1 MSYKQPVEVGC
12 YIDAEWVSTPAT
24 FEVTNPATGDVVGVA
39 ADAGP
44 EVATAAIG
52 AAHCAV
58 GDWADSTAEDR
69 AVVIRR
75 ISAEL
80 LAELDHI
87 ADIIV
92 AEQGKPRGQA
102 LFEVR
107 YATQWLDWFAEEG
120 RRSYGEVIPTHI
132 PGKRLIVQQKPLG
145 VAVAITPW
153 NFPVAMIAR
162 KLAPAM
168 AAGCTIVVKP
178 AEQTPLS
185 AVALFEAIDRAGVP
199 AGVCNLVTSA
209 DPRPLAGPLLEDHRV
224 RKITFTGSTEVGKLL
239 VRASATNLAR
249 LSLELGGQAPFI
261 VFDDADLNAAVAGVL
276 ISKFQ
281 VNGQSCL
288 CANRI
293 FVQEAVAEEFT
304 ACLTEAVSK
313 LRVGPGDAE
322 GVDVGPL
329 IDGDGF
335 EKVMAHVADAVD
347 RGATVATGGGRVEAY
362 PGGYFFEP
370 TVLSACTDDMLCAR
384 DETFGPVAPV
394 LTFRT
399 EEEVIGRANES
410 RYGLAAYVYTR
421 DLGRAMRTSEKLEF
435 GMVGVND
442 PMPASP
448 TAPFGGFKESGLGR
462 EGGHDG
468 LEAFLEKKLVSF
480 VC

>member
-1 MSYKQPVEVGC
+1 
-12 YIDAEWVSTPAT
+12 
-24 FEVTNPATGDVVGVA
+24 
-39 ADAGP
+39 
-44 EVATAAIG
+44 
-52 AAHCAV
+52 
-58 GDWADSTAEDR
+58 
-69 AVVIRR
+69 
-75 ISAEL
+75 
-80 LAELDHI
+80 
-87 ADIIV
+87 
-92 AEQGKPRGQA
+92 
-102 LFEVR
+102 
-107 YATQWLDWFAEEG
+107 
-120 RRSYGEVIPTHI
+120 
-132 PGKRLIVQQKPLG
+132 
-145 VAVAITPW
+145 
-153 NFPVAMIAR
+153 MIAR

-168 AAGCTIVVKP
+168 AAGCTSVVKP

-199 AGVCNLVTSA
+199 ARVCNLVTSA
-209 DPRPLAGPLLEDHRV
+209 DPRPLAGPLLEDLRV

-249 LSLELGGQAPFI
+249 VSLELGGQAPFI
-261 VFDDADLNAAVAGVL
+261 VFDDADLDAAVVGVL
-276 ISKFQ
+276 MSKFQ

-335 EKVMAHVADAVD
+335 EKVTAHVVDAGD
-347 RGATVATGGGRVEAY
+347 RGATVETGGGRVENY
-362 PGGYFFEP
+362 PGVYFFEP

-421 DLGRAMRTSEKLEF
+421 DLGRAMRASEKLEF

>member
-1 MSYKQPVEVGC
+1 MPAGC
-12 YIDAEWVSTPAT
+12 YIDGVWVPTAAT
-24 FEVTNPATGDVVGVA
+24 FEVTDPATRKVVGVA

-44 EVATAAIG
+44 ELASTAIG
-52 AAHCAV
+52 AAHGAF
-58 GDWADSTAEDR
+58 DKWADWTAQDR
-69 AVVIRR
+69 AEVMRR

-80 LAELDHI
+80 LARLDHI
-87 ADIIV
+87 ADVIV
-92 AEQGKPRGQA
+92 SEQGKPRAQA
-102 LFEVR
+102 IFEVR
-107 YATQWLDWFAEEG
+107 YATQWLGWFAEEG
-120 RRSYGEVIPTHI
+120 RRAYGEVVPSHV

-145 VAVAITPW
+145 VAVAVTPW
-153 NFPVAMIAR
+153 NFPLAMIVR

-168 AAGCTIVVKP
+168 AAGCTMVVKP

-185 AVALFEAIDRAGVP
+185 AVALFQAIERADVP
-199 AGVCNLVTSA
+199 EGVCNLVTSSS
-209 DPRPLAGPLLEDHRV
+209 PGSLAAPLLEDPRV

-249 LSLELGGQAPFI
+249 VSLELGGQAPFI
-261 VFDDADLNAAVAGVL
+261 VFDDADLDAAVEGAL
-276 ISKFQ
+276 MSKFQ

-293 FVQEAVAEEFT
+293 FVQEAVAEDFT
-304 ACLTEAVSK
+304 TRLAAAVSK
-313 LRVGPGDAE
+313 LKVGAGAEE

-329 IDGDGF
+329 IDDAGLQ
-335 EKVMAHVADAVD
+335 KVEAHVADALA
-347 RGATVATGGGRVEAY
+347 RGANVETGGGRAVAN
-362 PGGYFFEP
+362 PDGCFFEP
-370 TVLSACTDDMLCAR
+370 TVLSGCTDEMMCAS

-394 LTFRT
+394 LTFQT
-399 EEEVIGRANES
+399 EAEVITRANHT

-421 DLGRAMRTSEKLEF
+421 DLGRAMRASERLEF

>member
-1 MSYKQPVEVGC
+1 MPAGC
-12 YIDAEWVSTPAT
+12 YIDGVWVPTAAT
-24 FEVTNPATGDVVGVA
+24 FEVTDPATRKVVGVA

-44 EVATAAIG
+44 ELASTAIG
-52 AAHCAV
+52 AAHGAF
-58 GDWADSTAEDR
+58 DKWADWTAQDR
-69 AVVIRR
+69 AEVMRR

-80 LAELDHI
+80 LARLDHI
-87 ADIIV
+87 ADVIV
-92 AEQGKPRGQA
+92 SEQGKPRAQA
-102 LFEVR
+102 IFEVR

-120 RRSYGEVIPTHI
+120 RRAYGEVVPSHV

-145 VAVAITPW
+145 VAVAVTPW
-153 NFPVAMIAR
+153 NFPLAMIVR

-168 AAGCTIVVKP
+168 AAGCTMVVKP

-185 AVALFEAIDRAGVP
+185 AVALFQAIERADVP
-199 AGVCNLVTSA
+199 EGVCNLVTSSS
-209 DPRPLAGPLLEDHRV
+209 PGSLAAPLLEDPRV

-249 LSLELGGQAPFI
+249 VSLELGGQAPFI
-261 VFDDADLNAAVAGVL
+261 VFDDADLDAAVEGAL
-276 ISKFQ
+276 MSKFQ

-293 FVQEAVAEEFT
+293 FVQEAVAEDFT
-304 ACLTEAVSK
+304 IRLAAAVSK
-313 LRVGPGDAE
+313 LKVGAGAEE

-329 IDGDGF
+329 IDDAGLQ
-335 EKVMAHVADAVD
+335 KVEAHVADALA
-347 RGATVATGGGRVEAY
+347 RGANVETGGGRAEAN
-362 PGGYFFEP
+362 PDGCFFEP
-370 TVLSACTDDMLCAR
+370 TVLSGCTDEMMCAS

-394 LTFRT
+394 LTFQT
-399 EEEVIGRANES
+399 EAEVITRANHT

-421 DLGRAMRTSEKLEF
+421 DLGRAMRASERLEF

>member
-1 MSYKQPVEVGC
+1 MSASCFIGG
-12 YIDAEWVSTPAT
+12 AWVATAAT
-24 FEVTNPATGDVVGVA
+24 FEVTDPATRNVIGVA

-44 EVATAAIG
+44 ELASSAIE
-52 AAHCAV
+52 AAHSAF
-58 GDWADSTAEDR
+58 GEWADRTAQDR
-69 AVVIRR
+69 AEVIRR

-80 LAELDHI
+80 LTHLDHI
-87 ADIIV
+87 ADVIV
-92 AEQGKPRGQA
+92 SEQGKPHAQA
-102 LFEVR
+102 AFEVR

-120 RRSYGEVIPTHI
+120 RRAYGEVIPTHV

-153 NFPVAMIAR
+153 NFPLAMIVR

-185 AVALFEAIDRAGVP
+185 AVALFEAIDRVEVP
-199 AGVCNLVTSA
+199 AGVCNLVTSSN
-209 DPRPLAGPLLEDHRV
+209 PVSLAAPLLEDPRV
-224 RKITFTGSTEVGKLL
+224 RKITFTGSTEVGKIL

-249 LSLELGGQAPFI
+249 VSLELGGQAPFI
-261 VFDDADLNAAVAGVL
+261 VFDDADLDAAVQGVL
-276 ISKFQ
+276 MSKFQ

-293 FVQEAVAEEFT
+293 FVQDAVTQGFT
-304 ACLTEAVSK
+304 ARLTDAVSK
-313 LRVGPGDAE
+313 LEVGAGTED

-329 IDGDGF
+329 IDDAGLA
-335 EKVMAHVADAVD
+335 KVEAHVADAVEK
-347 RGATVATGGGRVEAY
+347 GAIIETGGGRVEAY
-362 PGGYFFEP
+362 PDGYFFEP
-370 TVLSACTDDMLCAR
+370 TVISGCTDEMLCTK

-394 LTFRT
+394 LTFQT
-399 EEEVIGRANES
+399 EAEVIARSNQT
-410 RYGLAAYVYTR
+410 RYGLAAYVFTR
-421 DLGRAMRTSEKLEF
+421 DLGRAMRASEKLEF

-480 VC
+480 MC

>member
-1 MSYKQPVEVGC
+1 MPAGC
-12 YIDAEWVSTPAT
+12 YIDGVWVPTAAT
-24 FEVTNPATGDVVGVA
+24 FEVTDPATRNVVGAA

-44 EVATAAIG
+44 ELASAAIG
-52 AAHCAV
+52 AAHGAF
-58 GDWADSTAEDR
+58 DEWADRTAQDR
-69 AVVIRR
+69 AEVMRR

-80 LAELDHI
+80 LARLDHI
-87 ADIIV
+87 ADLIV
-92 AEQGKPRGQA
+92 SEQGKPRAQA
-102 LFEVR
+102 IFEVR

-120 RRSYGEVIPTHI
+120 RRAYGEIVPSHV
-132 PGKRLIVQQKPLG
+132 PGKRLVVQQKPLG

-153 NFPVAMIAR
+153 NFPLAMIVR

-168 AAGCTIVVKP
+168 AAGCTMVVKP

-185 AVALFEAIDRAGVP
+185 AVALFQAIERADVP
-199 AGVCNLVTSA
+199 EGVCNLVTSSN
-209 DPRPLAGPLLEDHRV
+209 PVSLAAPLLEDPRV

-249 LSLELGGQAPFI
+249 VSLELGGQAPFI
-261 VFDDADLNAAVAGVL
+261 VFDDADLDAAVEGTL
-276 ISKFQ
+276 MSKFQ

-293 FVQEAVAEEFT
+293 FVQEAVAEDFT
-304 ACLTEAVSK
+304 IRLAAAVSK
-313 LRVGPGDAE
+313 LKVGAGAEE

-329 IDGDGF
+329 IDDAGLQ
-335 EKVMAHVADAVD
+335 KVEAHVADALA
-347 RGATVATGGGRVEAY
+347 RGANVETGGGRVEAY
-362 PGGYFFEP
+362 PDGCFFEP
-370 TVLSACTDDMLCAR
+370 TVLSGCTDEMMCAS

-394 LTFRT
+394 LTFQT
-399 EEEVIGRANES
+399 EAEVITRANHT

-421 DLGRAMRTSEKLEF
+421 DLGRAMRASERLEF

>member
-1 MSYKQPVEVGC
+1 MPAGC
-12 YIDAEWVSTPAT
+12 YIDGVWVPTAAT
-24 FEVTNPATGDVVGVA
+24 FEVTDPATRKVVGVA

-44 EVATAAIG
+44 ELASTAIG
-52 AAHCAV
+52 AAHGAF
-58 GDWADSTAEDR
+58 DKWADWTAQDR
-69 AVVIRR
+69 AEVMRR

-80 LAELDHI
+80 LARLDHI
-87 ADIIV
+87 ADVIV
-92 AEQGKPRGQA
+92 SEQGKPRAQA
-102 LFEVR
+102 IFEVR
-107 YATQWLDWFAEEG
+107 YATQWLGWFAEEG
-120 RRSYGEVIPTHI
+120 RRAYGEVVPSHV

-145 VAVAITPW
+145 VAVAVTPW
-153 NFPVAMIAR
+153 NFPLAMIVR

-168 AAGCTIVVKP
+168 AAGCTMVVKP

-185 AVALFEAIDRAGVP
+185 AVALFQAIERADVP
-199 AGVCNLVTSA
+199 EGVCNLVTSSS
-209 DPRPLAGPLLEDHRV
+209 PGSLAAPLLEDPRV

-249 LSLELGGQAPFI
+249 VSLELGGQAPFI
-261 VFDDADLNAAVAGVL
+261 VFDDADLDAAVEGAL
-276 ISKFQ
+276 MSKFQ

-293 FVQEAVAEEFT
+293 FVQDAVAKDFT
-304 ACLTEAVSK
+304 ARLAAAVSK
-313 LRVGPGDAE
+313 LKVGAGAEE

-329 IDGDGF
+329 IDDAGLQ
-335 EKVMAHVADAVD
+335 KVEAHVADALA
-347 RGATVATGGGRVEAY
+347 RGANVETGGGRAVAN
-362 PGGYFFEP
+362 PDGCFFEP
-370 TVLSACTDDMLCAR
+370 TVLSGCTDEMMCAS

-394 LTFRT
+394 LTFQT
-399 EEEVIGRANES
+399 EAEVITRANHT

-421 DLGRAMRTSEKLEF
+421 DLGRAMRASERLEF

>member
-1 MSYKQPVEVGC
+1 MPAGC
-12 YIDAEWVSTPAT
+12 YIDGVWVPTAAT
-24 FEVTNPATGDVVGVA
+24 FEVTDPATRNVVGAA

-44 EVATAAIG
+44 ELASAAIG
-52 AAHCAV
+52 AAHGAF
-58 GDWADSTAEDR
+58 DEWADRTAQDR
-69 AVVIRR
+69 AEVMRR

-80 LAELDHI
+80 LARLDHI
-87 ADIIV
+87 ADLIV
-92 AEQGKPRGQA
+92 SEQGKPRAQA
-102 LFEVR
+102 IFEVR

-120 RRSYGEVIPTHI
+120 RRAYGEIVPSHV
-132 PGKRLIVQQKPLG
+132 PGKRLVVQQKPLG

-153 NFPVAMIAR
+153 NFPLAMIVR

-168 AAGCTIVVKP
+168 AAGCTMVVKP

-185 AVALFEAIDRAGVP
+185 AVALFQAIERADVP
-199 AGVCNLVTSA
+199 EGVCNLVTSSN
-209 DPRPLAGPLLEDHRV
+209 PVSLAAPLLEDPRV

-249 LSLELGGQAPFI
+249 VSLELGGQAPFI
-261 VFDDADLNAAVAGVL
+261 VFDDADLDAAVEGTL
-276 ISKFQ
+276 MSKFQ

-293 FVQEAVAEEFT
+293 FVQEAVAEDFT
-304 ACLTEAVSK
+304 TRLAAAVSK
-313 LRVGPGDAE
+313 LKVGAGAEE

-329 IDGDGF
+329 IDDAGLQ
-335 EKVMAHVADAVD
+335 KVEAHVADALA
-347 RGATVATGGGRVEAY
+347 RGANVETGGGRVEAY
-362 PGGYFFEP
+362 PDGCFFEP
-370 TVLSACTDDMLCAR
+370 TVLSGCTDEMMCAS

-394 LTFRT
+394 LTFQT
-399 EEEVIGRANES
+399 EAEVITRANHT

-421 DLGRAMRTSEKLEF
+421 DLGRAMRASERLEF

>member
-1 MSYKQPVEVGC
+1 ME
-12 YIDAEWVSTPAT
+12 IAAT
-24 FEVTNPATGDVVGVA
+24 FEVTDPANGDVVGVA

-44 EVATAAIG
+44 EVASAAIG
-52 AAHCAV
+52 AAHRAF
-58 GDWADSTAEDR
+58 GEWADRTAQDR
-69 AVVIRR
+69 AEVIRR

-80 LAELDHI
+80 LAGLDHI

-92 AEQGKPRGQA
+92 SEQGKSRAQA
-102 LFEVR
+102 VFEVR

-132 PGKRLIVQQKPLG
+132 PGKRLVVQQKPLG

-162 KLAPAM
+162 KLAPAL

-199 AGVCNLVTSA
+199 AGVCNLVTSSN
-209 DPRPLAGPLLEDHRV
+209 PEPLAAPLLEDPRV

-249 LSLELGGQAPFI
+249 VSLELGGQAPFI
-261 VFDDADLNAAVAGVL
+261 VFDDADLDAAVEGVL
-276 ISKFQ
+276 MSKFQ

-293 FVQEAVAEEFT
+293 FVQDSIALDFT
-304 ACLTEAVSK
+304 ARLTEAVSK
-313 LRVGPGDAE
+313 LKVGAGDEE
-322 GVDVGPL
+322 GVAVGPL
-329 IDGDGF
+329 IDSAGF
-335 EKVMAHVADAVD
+335 EKVKAHVVDAVD
-347 RGATVATGGGRVEAY
+347 RGATVEIGGGRMEAY
-362 PGGYFFEP
+362 PDGYFFEP
-370 TVLSACTDDMLCAR
+370 TVMSGCTDEMLCAS
-384 DETFGPVAPV
+384 DETFGPVAPL
-394 LTFRT
+394 LTFQT
-399 EEEVIGRANES
+399 EAEVIARANDT
-410 RYGLAAYVYTR
+410 RYGLAAYIYTR

-442 PMPASP
+442 SMPASP

-480 VC
+480 VW

>member
-1 MSYKQPVEVGC
+1 MPAGC
-12 YIDAEWVSTPAT
+12 YIDGVWVPTAAT
-24 FEVTNPATGDVVGVA
+24 FEVTDPATRKVVGVA

-44 EVATAAIG
+44 ELASTAIG
-52 AAHCAV
+52 AAHGAF
-58 GDWADSTAEDR
+58 DKWADWTAQDR
-69 AVVIRR
+69 AEVMRR

-80 LAELDHI
+80 LARLDHI
-87 ADIIV
+87 ADVIV
-92 AEQGKPRGQA
+92 SEQGKPRAQA
-102 LFEVR
+102 IFEVR

-120 RRSYGEVIPTHI
+120 RRAYGEVVPSHV

-145 VAVAITPW
+145 VAVAVTPW
-153 NFPVAMIAR
+153 NFPLAMIVR

-168 AAGCTIVVKP
+168 AAGCTMVVKP

-185 AVALFEAIDRAGVP
+185 AVALFQAIERADVP
-199 AGVCNLVTSA
+199 EGVCNLVTSSS
-209 DPRPLAGPLLEDHRV
+209 PGSLAAPLLEDPRV

-249 LSLELGGQAPFI
+249 VSLELGGQAPFI
-261 VFDDADLNAAVAGVL
+261 VFDDADLDAAVEGAL
-276 ISKFQ
+276 MSKFQ

-293 FVQEAVAEEFT
+293 FVQDAVAKDFT
-304 ACLTEAVSK
+304 ARLAAAVSK
-313 LRVGPGDAE
+313 LKVGAGAEE

-329 IDGDGF
+329 IDDAGLQ
-335 EKVMAHVADAVD
+335 KVEAHVADALA
-347 RGATVATGGGRVEAY
+347 RGANVETGGGRAEAN
-362 PGGYFFEP
+362 PDGCFFEP
-370 TVLSACTDDMLCAR
+370 TVLSGCTDEMMCAS

-394 LTFRT
+394 LTFQT
-399 EEEVIGRANES
+399 EAEVITRANHT

-421 DLGRAMRTSEKLEF
+421 DLGRAMRASERLEF